1 MCGICG
7 IVAFDAGI
15 ACDEAV
21 VTRMRDELTH
31 RGPDDAGVYVSPD
44 RAVALGH
51 RRLSI
56 VDLSAAGHQP
66 MANEDG
72 TVWIAYNGEVY
83 NHGELRAELE
93 AKGHR
98 FRSRTDTEAILHLY
112 EELGPACV
120 ERLHGMFALAIW
132 DGRRRELFLARDRVG
147 VKPLVYARVPERAG
161 VRLGGQGDPS
171 APGDLPRPRRAG
183 VLRLPDVRLRPAA
196 AHDVP

>member
-132 DGRRRELFLARDRVG
+132 DGVAGSCFWPVTASASSRWST
-147 VKPLVYARVPERAG
+147 RA
-161 VRLGGQGDPS
+161 S
-171 APGDLPRPRRAG
+171 PRGWCSPRRS
-183 VLRLPDVRLRPAA
+183 RRSFSTRRSPATSTSGRS
-196 AHDVP
+196 PTT